1 MTSASII
8 VTPIMQQSE
17 MRSIS
22 EDLGRVVERIE
33 GPKGLDSELCERLT
47 RSIALLWA
55 QAADD
60 CSPDDRASFDRILVA
75 ITPSASVDTRLFLS
89 DRLSTAAEPPHEIL
103 LILAHDV
110 VEVARPV
117 LENST
122 ALSEEELV
130 EVARSRGHGHMEVIA
145 ERRELSIRVSD
156 VLVLRG
162 DDAVRRIVAGNDGA
176 RLSDKSFSRLSLQ
189 AGGDRVLA
197 LRLIR
202 REDLPDLVVRVLVEQ
217 GWQEARAEL
226 DRRESQKTDLGRV
239 TAVAPSI
246 RATEDGWLDPYDFNG
261 ASTVLNRLG
270 EVKHHLDAF
279 VRKLAET
286 ERFPEIVHIV
296 AAVAG
301 LPLDTMKHVMVSLDT
316 EPFVVVAKAIGL
328 SSETL
333 AELLSTGP
341 WLHRLDGRTRNK
353 AIAGFRA
360 VTQDDARRRLYDW
373 AHPGARAAE

>member
-1 MTSASII
+1 MHQRDVS
-8 VTPIMQQSE
+8 
-17 MRSIS
+17 SIS
-22 EDLGRVVERIE
+22 EDLVRVVERIE
-33 GPKGLDSELCERLT
+33 SPRGLDAELCERLT

-55 QAADD
+55 RAADD
-60 CSPDDRASFDRILVA
+60 CSEVDRASFDRILVA

-89 DRLSTAAEPPHEIL
+89 DRLSTAAEPPHGIL
-103 LILAHDV
+103 LILARDD

-122 ALSEEELV
+122 ALTEDELI
-130 EVARSRGHGHMEVIA
+130 EVARTRGHTHMEVIA
-145 ERRELSIRVSD
+145 ERRELTVRVTD

-162 DDAVRRIVAGNDGA
+162 DDAVRRIVAGNGGA

-189 AGGDRVLA
+189 AGSDQIVA
-197 LRLIR
+197 CRLIR
-202 REDLPDLVVRVLVEQ
+202 RDDLPDLVVRVLVEQ
-217 GWQEARAEL
+217 GWEEARVEL
-226 DRRESQKTDLGRV
+226 ARRESQKTDLGRV

-261 ASTVLNRLG
+261 ASSVLNRLG

-316 EPFVVVAKAIGL
+316 EPFVVVAKAVGL

-333 AELLSTGP
+333 GELLSTGP
-341 WLHRLDGRTRNK
+341 WLHRLDGRSRNK
-353 AIAGFRA
+353 AIAAFRA
-360 VTQDDARRRLYDW
+360 VTQEDARRRLAEW
-373 AHPGARAAE
+373 SGHGAQTERPATE